1 MPNPWMTSSDLLT
14 SVKRK
19 ISFPASQS
27 TFTDADILAFANEE
41 LMISQVP
48 SILQFHEEYFVTY
61 EIVPLTSYQDRYPI
75 PTRAIGMK
83 LRGVFWCDS
92 TTGPE
97 PVGSQPGGNL
107 FEMTRIS
114 SEDKAFFQ
122 ANLGANR
129 AVHKYYIEG
138 NDVVLTPSPT
148 DSPQGSLVLYY
159 FLRPNQLT
167 TNDQAATVQSF
178 SKTITVTAASITAG
192 ATLTIVNPSG
202 VTTILTAVSGSPAT
216 NQFQIAGT
224 DAGTAT
230 NLATALTATGLVTA
244 TPTTNVVTMSYNYP
258 TYTFISSS
266 AGMVVSSQTGCVCDQ
281 VPTTFTNGSLVD
293 FLQTKPGHV
302 TRGMSIT
309 IPASGISGTTIKF
322 TDSDVPTTMVV
333 GDYICLENQCI
344 IPQIP
349 PDLHNGLAERTA
361 ARILAAL
368 GDQAGL
374 QMSGAKIS
382 EIEKSQGMLLD
393 NRTEGEPRKVLARH
407 SLLRY
412 GKMGTTRRL

>member
-1 MPNPWMTSSDLLT
+1 MPNPWMTSDDLLT

-19 ISFPASQS
+19 ISFPTSQS

-48 SILQFHEEYFVTY
+48 SILSFHEEYFVTK
-61 EIVPLTSYQDRYPI
+61 EIQTLKGYQDHYLI

-83 LRGVFWCDS
+83 LRGVFWCDQ
-92 TTGPE
+92 TYGPDATAT
-97 PVGSQPGGNL
+97 QPGGNL
-107 FEMTRIS
+107 FEMTRVS

-122 ANLGANR
+122 ANVGATR
-129 AVHKYYIEG
+129 AIHKYYIEG
-138 NDVVLTPSPT
+138 NYVVLTPSP
-148 DSPQGSLVLYY
+148 DSSPQGSLVLYY

-167 TNDQAATVQSF
+167 TTDQAATISTF
-178 SKTITVTAASITAG
+178 GKTITVNAASITAG
-192 ATLTIVNPSG
+192 QTITIVDQNG
-202 VTTILTAVSGSPAT
+202 TTTTLTAVSGAPST

-224 DAGTAT
+224 DAATAT
-230 NLATALTATGLVTA
+230 NLANAISATGIATA
-244 TPTTNVVTMSYNYP
+244 TPTTNVVTAAYSYRAI
-258 TYTFISSS
+258 TFTSDST
-266 AGMVVSSQTGCVCDQ
+266 GMVVSSLLACNCNQ
-281 VPTTFTNGSLVD
+281 VPSTFTNGSVID

-302 TRGMSIT
+302 LRGMSVT
-309 IPASGISGTTIKF
+309 IPSTGISGTTINF
-322 TDSDVPTTMVV
+322 TDTDVPSTMVV

-361 ARILAAL
+361 SRILAAL

-374 QMSGAKIS
+374 QASGQKIA

-407 SLLRY
+407 SLLRF
-412 GKMGTTRRL
+412 GKMGTSRRL